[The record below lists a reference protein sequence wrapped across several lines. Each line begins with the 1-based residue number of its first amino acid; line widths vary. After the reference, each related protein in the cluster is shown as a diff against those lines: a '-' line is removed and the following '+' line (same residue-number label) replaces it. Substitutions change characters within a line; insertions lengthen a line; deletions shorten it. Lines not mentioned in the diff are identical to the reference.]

1 MQKAIRVCSI
11 LCIALLLV
19 GIMSCSNGSEP
30 ETWTK
35 VTNLNQLEGTWE
47 GSETETEEVVDG
59 VIASI
64 KMTIKVQYPVTEGGV
79 TGLKMTYIIDMTDS
93 VEKSAKVNNVSAED
107 LWEAVKEQG
116 SVESG
121 ITFSDGRPYTMT
133 TASFVPQ
140 EIVLES
146 LTTGNSSL
154 FVNESNTKLKLVDY
168 AGDDTEN
175 IILYKK

>member
-1 MQKAIRVCSI
+1 
-11 LCIALLLV
+11 
-19 GIMSCSNGSEP
+19 MSCSNGSEP
-30 ETWTK
+30 DVWTK

-47 GSETETEEVVDG
+47 GSETETVEGDDG

-79 TGLKMTYIIDMTDS
+79 TGLKMTEIIDMTDF
-93 VEKSAKVNNVSAED
+93 VEKSAKVNNVSAEEV
-107 LWEAVKEQG
+107 WEAVK
-116 SVESG
+116 VEVSAASG
-121 ITFSDGRPYTMT
+121 IALSDERPYTMT
-133 TASFVPQ
+133 TALFVPQ